1 VVGAIGS
8 AFSMVVPNTVPTITT
23 ILRVGDYE
31 RTSSREG
38 GSWGGSAKNVV
49 DDLKTWIEA
58 NREQLVR

>member
-1 VVGAIGS
+1 
-8 AFSMVVPNTVPTITT
+8 MVVPNTVPTITT